1 MLFSTFSVRNEAA
14 QLTDV
19 TEMFNNIPLCD
30 NLRTDLNTNVRF
42 MAARILKVASL
53 FLPKYLYTIKQQMN
67 IIIIRVGCQKD
78 HRPIKLAAT

>member
-1 MLFSTFSVRNEAA
+1 VLFSTFSVRNEAA

-67 IIIIRVGCQKD
+67 NNHKGRLPE
-78 HRPIKLAAT
+78 RPQAHQAAT